1 RCSARSSKRSCS
13 RFGWDGSRTRAR
25 RRPPWSRWPSAT
37 TCAARWRSRALR
49 AASTEQTASP
59 TSTLRSGTCSIWSR
73 CTRTKGR
80 TRSTPWCW
88 ARRLPAST
96 HSPDAMG
103 YVQRITVRFN
113 EVDYARIVYYPRL
126 FSYCHWVFED
136 FFGRELGIPYAEV
149 LTKRRVGFPVVS
161 AKADFRSPLRFGDI
175 CRVEMEAAQIGRK
188 SLTTRYRLYQ
198 GE

>member
-1 RCSARSSKRSCS
+1 
-13 RFGWDGSRTRAR
+13 
-25 RRPPWSRWPSAT
+25 
-37 TCAARWRSRALR
+37 
-49 AASTEQTASP
+49 
-59 TSTLRSGTCSIWSR
+59 
-73 CTRTKGR
+73 KGR

-88 ARRLPAST
+88 ARRSPAST
-96 HSPDAMG
+96 HSPDAMA

-198 GE
+198 GESDLLCAVVEVVAACIDMDSFRATELPDYVRQAFVKLLATSPSGGTQ